1 MKKAIKYVR
10 KNLDMYEV
18 NRVIDKMYMER
29 VPLFVASPEM
39 CDQIYDLMEEYG
51 QENDLPEGWWL
62 SECDEE
68 DILDMVI
75 HE

>member
-10 KNLDMYEV
+10 ENLDVYEV

-29 VPLFVASPEM
+29 IPLFVASPEM

-51 QENDLPEGWWL
+51 QENDLP
-62 SECDEE
+62 
-68 DILDMVI
+68 
-75 HE
+75 